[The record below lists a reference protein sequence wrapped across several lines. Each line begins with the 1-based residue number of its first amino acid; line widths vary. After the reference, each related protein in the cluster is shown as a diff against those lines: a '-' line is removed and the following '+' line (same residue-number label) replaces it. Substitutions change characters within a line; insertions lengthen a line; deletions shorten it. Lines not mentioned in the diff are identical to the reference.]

1 MLRTKSIF
9 ACCFPVDL
17 LTGNKVSSRQRISRH
32 RARHYV
38 SQAGARRRPASR
50 NSALQARRWIEP
62 EPARV
67 RQYEVEH
74 VVKRAGESE
83 GDIQSTLW
91 PSQILAHA
99 GLRPQFAV
107 KVMTL
112 VQ

>member
-1 MLRTKSIF
+1 MS
-9 ACCFPVDL
+9 A
-17 LTGNKVSSRQRISRH
+17 
-32 RARHYV
+32 
-38 SQAGARRRPASR
+38 QAGARRRPASR
-50 NSALQARRWIEP
+50 SSALRQARRWIEP

-67 RQYEVEH
+67 RQDEVEH

-83 GDIQSTLW
+83 GDIQSTLS

>member
-1 MLRTKSIF
+1 MST
-9 ACCFPVDL
+9 
-17 LTGNKVSSRQRISRH
+17 
-32 RARHYV
+32 
-38 SQAGARRRPASR
+38 QAGARPRPASR
-50 NSALQARRWIEP
+50 SSALRQARRWIES

-74 VVKRAGESE
+74 VAKRAGESE
-83 GDIQSTLW
+83 GDIQSNLW